1 VHRHS
6 VPSVVEG
13 GERSL
18 AVSGADEIALPHAT
32 PYPLEVSV
40 VIPCLNESETLGTC
54 VRKAQQAFR
63 THGLR
68 GEVVVAD
75 NGSTDGSPAIASALG
90 ARVIDVPVKGY
101 GAALMGG
108 IAAAQGAYIVM
119 GDADD
124 SYDFS
129 GIFPFVEKL
138 REGFDLVIGCRFP
151 RGGGRAMPGA
161 MPFLHRWLGTPVLSA
176 IGRLFFR
183 CPVIDFNCGLRAFRR
198 DRYETLDLRSTG
210 MEFASEMLVKAAL
223 AGARIG
229 ELPITL
235 HKDGRSRPPHLR
247 TWRDGWRHLRFML
260 LYSPRWLFLL
270 PGFTLFLLGTV
281 LGIVLVPGP
290 LPVGSVTLDTN
301 TLLVAA
307 MAMLVGFQLVAFAVF
322 SKTFAISEGLLPP
335 DPRLPRLFG
344 VITLEVGITVGILCV
359 GGGLATLGW
368 EIAAWQRRDFGALS
382 YPDSLRVVIPAVTSI
397 TLGIQ
402 IIFSSFFLS
411 ILGLRRR

>member
-1 VHRHS
+1 
-6 VPSVVEG
+6 
-13 GERSL
+13 
-18 AVSGADEIALPHAT
+18 
-32 PYPLEVSV
+32 VSV
-40 VIPCLNESETLGTC
+40 VIPCLNEAETLGTC
-54 VRKAQQAFR
+54 IAKAQRAFH

-75 NGSTDGSPAIASALG
+75 NGSTDGSPDIARALG
-90 ARVIDVPVKGY
+90 ARVVDVTPKGY

-108 IAAAQGAYIVM
+108 IAAARGTYVVM

-124 SYDFS
+124 SYDFAA
-129 GIFPFVEKL
+129 IFPFVAKL
-138 REGFDLVIGCRFP
+138 REGYDLVIGCRFP

-183 CPVIDFNCGLRAFRR
+183 CPVTDFNCGLRAFRR

-223 AGARIG
+223 GGARIA

-270 PGFTLFLLGTV
+270 PGFTLLLLGTV
-281 LGIVLVPGP
+281 LGIVLLPGP
-290 LPVGSVTLDTN
+290 LPLGRVTLDTN

-307 MAMLVGFQLVAFAVF
+307 MAVLVGFQLVAFAVF
-322 SKTFAISEGLLPP
+322 SKTFAVSEGLLPP

-344 VITLEVGITVGILCV
+344 IVTLEVGITVGVLCV
-359 GGGLATLGW
+359 GAGFATLGW
-368 EIAAWQRRDFGALS
+368 EVAAWRRRDFGALS

-402 IIFSSFFLS
+402 IVFSSFFLS